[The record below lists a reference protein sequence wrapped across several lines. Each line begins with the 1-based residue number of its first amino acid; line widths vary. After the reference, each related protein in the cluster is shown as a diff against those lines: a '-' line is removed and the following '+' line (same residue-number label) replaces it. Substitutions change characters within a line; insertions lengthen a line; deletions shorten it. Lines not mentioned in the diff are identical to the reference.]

1 MLVCLAPPYCNYM
14 IRTSTLTY
22 RYTGGNDISFPDIE
36 IEQGAHYLILGTSG
50 SGKTTLLHLLSGLL
64 LPKKGSVQIHDT
76 EISKMSGSK
85 LDTFR
90 GKHIGVVFQV
100 PHFIAALTVS
110 ENLQLAQKLPGNAV
124 DKKRI
129 EAVLTQLNLSHKINA
144 LPNNLSQGEK
154 QRVSIARAIIN
165 KPAVIFA
172 DEPTAALDDANTKEV
187 TRLLKE
193 TAAESN
199 ATLVIVTHDNR
210 LKTEFERKIIL
221 DKI

>member
-1 MLVCLAPPYCNYM
+1 M
-14 IRTSTLTY
+14 IRTSELTY
-22 RYTGGNDISFPDIE
+22 AYSGGSDISFPAID

-64 LPKKGSVQIHDT
+64 APKQGLVHVQDT
-76 EISKMSGSK
+76 EISRLSGSK
-85 LDTFR
+85 LDAFR

-110 ENLQLAQKLPGNAV
+110 ENLQIAQKMPGNAV

-129 EAVLTQLNLSHKINA
+129 ESVLTQLNLGHKLHA
-144 LPNNLSQGEK
+144 LPSNLSQGEK

-172 DEPTAALDDANTKEV
+172 DEPTAALDDKNTKEV
-187 TRLLKE
+187 TRILKE
-193 TAAESN
+193 TALENN
-199 ATLVIVTHDNR
+199 ATLIIVTHDNR
-210 LKTEFERKIIL
+210 LKTAFKNKIIL
-221 DKI
+221 GEI